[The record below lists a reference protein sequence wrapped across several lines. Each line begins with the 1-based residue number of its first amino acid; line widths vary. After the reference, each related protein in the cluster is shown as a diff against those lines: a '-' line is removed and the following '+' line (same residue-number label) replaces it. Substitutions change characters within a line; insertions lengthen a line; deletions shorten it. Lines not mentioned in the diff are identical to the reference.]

1 MVNFNAPV
9 VAATVA
15 RAYATLALAMD
26 GLYTWE
32 FFINLGYEW
41 SIIKGRR
48 PYRWTIWIYSTVRL
62 TTLMG
67 VIIEFATSIIA
78 IPTNCKVWTKFQFG
92 FGYMT
97 FSLSSLLIILR
108 IIAIWNKN
116 KFVVAF
122 AVAVWLTTTSFF
134 IHGTTQIRSEW
145 VPDNLACGEPN
156 TESNK
161 LAITA
166 MPVTDIALL
175 LIMLI
180 GLLRIRYR
188 GGGKFNL
195 GRLLWKQGVIYLFVA
210 TIAEIPPAVFILLDL
225 NPVSNLMFL
234 IPSLI
239 TMSIAAT
246 RMYRSLADFVHD
258 NDMYGTV
265 WFHYLRN

>member
-1 MVNFNAPV
+1 
-9 VAATVA
+9 
-15 RAYATLALAMD
+15 LAVD
-26 GLYTWE
+26 GLYVWE

-41 SIIKGRR
+41 SVIKGRR
-48 PYRWTIWIYSTVRL
+48 PYRWTIWIYSAVRFI
-62 TTLMG
+62 TLMA
-67 VIIEFATSIIA
+67 VIAGSVTSILA
-78 IPTNCKVWTKFQFG
+78 IPTHCKVWTIFQFG

-122 AVAVWLTTTSFF
+122 AVAVWLTTNSFF
-134 IHGTTQIRSEW
+134 IRGITQIRSEW
-145 VPDNLACGEPN
+145 SPDDLACGEPN

-188 GGGKFNL
+188 GGGKFSV
-195 GRLLWKQGVIYLFVA
+195 GRLLWKQGVIYLLVA

-225 NPVSNLMFL
+225 NPVFNIMFL
-234 IPSLI
+234 VPSLI
-239 TMSIAAT
+239 AMSIAAT
-246 RMYRSLADFVHD
+246 RMYRSLADFVYYKD
-258 NDMYGTV
+258 VCGTV
-265 WFHYLRN
+265 SFHYLRN

>member
-1 MVNFNAPV
+1 
-9 VAATVA
+9 
-15 RAYATLALAMD
+15 
-26 GLYTWE
+26 
-32 FFINLGYEW
+32 
-41 SIIKGRR
+41 
-48 PYRWTIWIYSTVRL
+48 
-62 TTLMG
+62 
-67 VIIEFATSIIA
+67 
-78 IPTNCKVWTKFQFG
+78 
-92 FGYMT
+92 
-97 FSLSSLLIILR
+97 
-108 IIAIWNKN
+108 
-116 KFVVAF
+116 VAF
-122 AVAVWLTTTSFF
+122 AVGLWLTTASFF
-134 IHGTTQIRSEW
+134 IYGIAQIRSEW
-145 VPDNLACGEPN
+145 DPYNLACGEPN

-225 NPVSNLMFL
+225 NPVFNLMFL

-246 RMYRSLADFVHD
+246 RMYRSLAEFVYD
-258 NDMYGTV
+258 NDIVNGSDNPPKIDHKISDIRWATAIPLSWKRLVNISHEHGKSSASQMGQDV
-265 WFHYLRN
+265 PHIGSDEELGDKPRVLGLDDDVESSAE